1 MIRSSK
7 KQKILWIVDFDYA
20 LFDLYRFMDEFEK
33 MLERRFGVPELIC
46 CAAKIKVQ
54 RRALYNF
61 ERHLHAIEKE
71 LGLPRQKVAGEAMRH
86 VKTLLTNA
94 EQYFFHDAMP
104 FMRRI
109 AKDGEVILLS
119 YGHAPHQRRKVK
131 ASGLERYCD
140 RTIFTATKRGK
151 AKWVKKL
158 ATAGRRVIIVNDDP
172 RETRMMIAA
181 LKSSRADFAASRVFL
196 VERPTGKYFPIPPHK
211 DYVVVRDL
219 RKVEAFL

>member
-158 ATAGRRVIIVNDDP
+158 ATAGRRVI
-172 RETRMMIAA
+172 
-181 LKSSRADFAASRVFL
+181 KSSRADFAASRVFL